1 MEIVQYVRWTEPGE
15 RERLQEV
22 MQQCSGEMEFR
33 KKVASEF
40 NICPMDSAVVVKR
53 FKKKFI
59 KILKTKGLC

>member
-15 RERLQEV
+15 REKLQEI
-22 MQQCSGEMEFR
+22 MQQCCGEMEFR

-40 NICPMDSAVVVKR
+40 NISLMYAVFVVKR
-53 FKKKFI
+53 FKNEFI